1 MIHVW
6 GPLQALLV
14 QHSVRIGLPPRA
26 WGEAMSGLTREQC
39 RHGDAG
45 AGARAS

>member
-14 QHSVRIGLPPRA
+14 QHSLSDLHSPFDCGWSTLLIYVIA
-26 WGEAMSGLTREQC
+26 VVEMASSG
-39 RHGDAG
+39 G
-45 AGARAS
+45 S